1 MTPEN
6 SKIVWKYMQEA
17 GGRLL
22 GKLPR
27 SRVHPGGRNPYAHI
41 AICVKKKFGRSYRD
55 IPDDKISQVI
65 EFIDWLVENPS

>member
-17 GGRLL
+17 GGSLV
-22 GKLPR
+22 GKLPG
-27 SRVHPGGRNPYAHI
+27 SRFHPSGRNPYAHI

-55 IPDDKISQVI
+55 LPDDKISQVI